1 MKATTI
7 RTDELKDVIY
17 HKNLKIG
24 TYWVLFSS
32 LVLET
37 LNLYYVVKDF
47 DELSAVAITMNAV
60 HAAMLALGALC
71 LYFAIRSMRSSHPS
85 WLFAAAFIGLFWALS
100 TFNCAHFWNEPGPA
114 SRGVILGAF
123 TLVIG
128 WYARPSLL
136 LIAFPPVLAAYIY
149 VLIGFSD
156 KTPLGML
163 LSILK
168 FPALILFSLYTLR
181 YWLSFCIEKFV
192 ENEVLTEKLTALV
205 RIDELTK
212 VANRKGYNEAVEQA
226 IIVSR
231 RFKKPLSLLL
241 FDVDYFKQYND
252 HLGHQAGDRCLKCVA
267 GIIKKHARRAT
278 DTVARIGG
286 EEFAL
291 ILPSCTHT
299 KAAKIADEIQQ
310 ALAAQ
315 MILHP
320 ASPISPNVTISIGIT
335 ELDDED
341 GPISLYKKA
350 DLALY
355 EAKGKGR
362 NCFVTLNQITL
373 ANKDTSCTAV

>member
-1 MKATTI
+1 MEATTI
-7 RTDELKDVIY
+7 RTDELKDIIY

-24 TYWVLFSS
+24 TYWVIFSS
-32 LVLET
+32 LVLEG
-37 LNLYYVVKDF
+37 LNLHYVMKDF
-47 DELSAVAITMNAV
+47 DELSAIAIAMNGL
-60 HAAMLALGALC
+60 HAAMLALGAIC
-71 LYFAIRSMRSSHPS
+71 LYFGIRSMRSSHPS

-100 TFNCAHFWNEPGPA
+100 TFNCAYFWNAPEPA
-114 SRGVILGAF
+114 ARGVMLGAF

-136 LIAFPPVLAAYIY
+136 LIAFPTILVAYTY
-149 VLIGFSD
+149 VLVGYSD

-181 YWLSFCIEKFV
+181 YWLSFCTEKFV
-192 ENEVLTEKLTALV
+192 ENEILTEKLTALV

-212 VANRKGYNEAVEQA
+212 VANRKGYNEAMEQA

-252 HLGHQAGDRCLKCVA
+252 HLGHQAGDRCLKYVA

-310 ALAAQ
+310 ALANQ

-320 ASPISPNVTISIGIT
+320 ASPICPNVTVSIGIT

-341 GPISLYKKA
+341 DSISLYRKA

-355 EAKGKGR
+355 EAKDQGR
-362 NCFVTLNQITL
+362 NRFVTLNQITL
-373 ANKDTSCTAV
+373 TDNTTASTVI